1 MKWKKQIHTMYMSHF
16 CDIVRA
22 CIMIWYAYCSTED
35 RNGPPNALLLDH
47 QLHPAPWKPLFS
59 VRLPVR
65 LEKNTFAF
73 QAGFPRRI
81 NKTVCVPIFWIRKTG
96 VYRNL
101 LDFQART
108 FSNIFGHH
116 VVSLM
121 FSKIANFAS
130 L

>member
-1 MKWKKQIHTMYMSHF
+1 MEKQIHTMYMSHF

-65 LEKNTFAF
+65 LERTLLLSRLDFQEESTKRFVSLFFGSGKLVSIGTF
-73 QAGFPRRI
+73 
-81 NKTVCVPIFWIRKTG
+81 
-96 VYRNL
+96 